1 MNTSS
6 RVDVVLAE
14 AQPAGGEHATT
25 PTLQSVVD
33 LGLTFIDGADIAP
46 DPSRRII
53 VLAPT
58 KKRGLIEAER
68 LGIEPVAVVTP
79 RTPDGARGVEADEVV
94 VADGLTVE
102 ESESLTL
109 AVAPSL
115 ATSPEVAS

>member
-14 AQPAGGEHATT
+14 GTATGHEQATT
-25 PTLQSVVD
+25 PTLQGVVD
-33 LGLTFIDGADIAP
+33 LGLALIDTADVAP

-53 VLAPT
+53 MLAPT

-79 RTPDGARGVEADEVV
+79 RTPDHARGVSADEVV

-102 ESESLTL
+102 ESESLML
-109 AVAPSL
+109 EVAPSL
-115 ATSPEVAS
+115 ATSEEGAS

>member
-6 RVDVVLAE
+6 RVDVVVAE
-14 AQPAGGEHATT
+14 GQPTATADEQAPIVT
-25 PTLQSVVD
+25 EAVD
-33 LGLTFIDGADIAP
+33 TADVAP

-53 VLAPT
+53 MLAPT

-68 LGIEPVAVVTP
+68 LGFEPVAVVTP

-94 VADGLTVE
+94 MADGLTVE